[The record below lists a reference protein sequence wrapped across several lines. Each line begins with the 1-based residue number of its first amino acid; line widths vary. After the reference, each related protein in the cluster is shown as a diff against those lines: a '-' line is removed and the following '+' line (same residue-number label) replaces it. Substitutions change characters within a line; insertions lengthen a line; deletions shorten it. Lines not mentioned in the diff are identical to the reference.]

1 MKTSP
6 IKFLNT
12 NLFRFITAF
21 GTLFAAALMM
31 VAVSSAEP
39 RLQNTIVSGQTEV
52 QAPAFLVQLAKA
64 AEARTL
70 KRVSYDPT
78 YRTIAYPMGDVA
90 DNKGVCTD
98 VIIRSYRALGTDLQQ
113 LVHEDMKANFGQYP
127 KAWGLSRP
135 DKNIDH
141 RRVLNLETFFSR
153 YGEVLISTD
162 NPHDYQPGDL
172 VTWRL
177 GGRLPH
183 IGVVSTQKT
192 ADDKRPLIVH
202 NVGGGTTLED
212 VLFDDPIFGHYRY
225 SPNTTSAQ

>member
-6 IKFLNT
+6 INFLNT

-39 RLQNTIVSGQTEV
+39 RLQNTIVTGQTEL
-52 QAPAFLVQLAKA
+52 QEPTFPFQLANA

-70 KRVSYDPT
+70 KKVSYDPA
-78 YRTIAYPMGDVA
+78 YRTIAYPMGDVE

-127 KAWGLSRP
+127 RAWGLSRP

-153 YGEVLISTD
+153 HGEVLETTD
-162 NPHDYQPGDL
+162 NPYEYQPGDL

-192 ADDKRPLIVH
+192 TDGKRPLIVH
-202 NVGGGTTLED
+202 NVGGGTMLED
-212 VLFDDPIFGHYRY
+212 VLFNYPIFGHYRY
-225 SPNTTSAQ
+225 SSNKTSAQ